1 MADVELKELIL
12 ERLRP
17 KKNRYDD
24 EQRRVAVVSEL
35 QDILAEYLTD
45 PDAELTIEVPKN
57 LLPEIIEARESTI
70 LSSQYNIVQQETE
83 NIFKVSMKSLDL
95 G

>member
-1 MADVELKELIL
+1 M
-12 ERLRP
+12 
-17 KKNRYDD
+17 
-24 EQRRVAVVSEL
+24 
-35 QDILAEYLTD
+35 LAEYLTD

-83 NIFKVSMKSLDL
+83 NIFKVSMKTLDL